1 MGRRQSLQTE
11 TPRRSA
17 RLMSAA
23 AAEENSERV
32 GGEQLRHG
40 IRAAESGA
48 YDPIPE
54 TADETGARAPM
65 DSRLGTISSD
75 CSVVLNRL
83 KLEDDQ
89 SDGENERK
97 EDGEKEELRRSAKSS
112 TSRIPTFQSSTS
124 RRRTTGQ
131 PADASSQ
138 VLARGDVFSLPVHP
152 RGKGSGGGESIK
164 GKGAGSKDA
173 ALAFPLTRHPIG
185 DPVISNPSSQRI
197 GELLPHSGH
206 EEPFSSPLEA
216 PLPSHKANV
225 STGRKSPTL
234 PSSSGSHFQ
243 QPGPPVLTPRPALR
257 AELASRDPE
266 LPTDQHQEL
275 SGQMEAKVG
284 GLPSD
289 QNEVE
294 ELEESQVQAEIVSDS
309 GEELR
314 EEEQS
319 VDEDGGQGEIKCR
332 PNFRPGFSKK
342 EAESC
347 EDSQVMGNRAENV
360 PVKGKGLG
368 ARLQG
373 TGEGVQLPKSRGD
386 AGTTE
391 GTKKKQASPRS
402 TVEASAVRPPGSG
415 GAKSRP
421 SSRKCGPCLC
431 LTLPMLL
438 LLCGFSL
445 HIWRYGTPASVA
457 QLLVQVQLECL
468 NMLQGSRPPCN
479 SDCSFSLV
487 ESIPEGME
495 LGTPVLPP
503 ISQAW
508 LDLLSGANETVSIAA
523 FYFTLRASDVGMEE
537 PSAHQGEEVFQKL
550 VQLQSRGVKLQI
562 AVNSPQ
568 ANPQDTDDFARS
580 GAEVHA
586 VDLHSATG
594 GIVHTKLWAVDGKHL
609 YVGSANMDWRSLTQV
624 KELAAVVQNC
634 SCLAEDA
641 SRLFGVYWYIGA
653 HGGAP
658 LPPYWPSQYSALTS
672 AQRPLLV
679 KLNGVPAHVYLSSAP
694 PPLAAYG
701 RTDDLSAIL
710 SVIADAQEF
719 VYISVMDYLPF
730 TEFTQPARF
739 WPAIDSAL
747 RDVACSRRVQVR
759 LLVSCWSHSHGDM
772 FVFLESLAVLHQ
784 HPLGCPIQVKVIEV
798 PSTPAQSLI
807 PFARVNHAKYM
818 VTDRVAY
825 IGTSNWSENYFSH
838 TAGVGLVVNQTG
850 FQAGP
855 SQQTVPS
862 QLEEVFMRDWTYSSS
877 HPLSH
882 EHVKR
887 CGKHT

>member
-1 MGRRQSLQTE
+1 ME
-11 TPRRSA
+11 K
-17 RLMSAA
+17 
-23 AAEENSERV
+23 SERV
-32 GGEQLRHG
+32 GGEKLRPG
-40 IRAAESGA
+40 IRAADPGA
-48 YDPIPE
+48 YEPIPE
-54 TADETGARAPM
+54 TADETGAGVPM

-89 SDGENERK
+89 SDGEKERK
-97 EDGEKEELRRSAKSS
+97 EDGEKEELRRSSTSAKSS
-112 TSRIPTFQSSTS
+112 TSRIPTFHSSTS

-131 PADASSQ
+131 PADTSIQ
-138 VLARGDVFSLPVHP
+138 VIARGDVSSLPVHP
-152 RGKGSGGGESIK
+152 RGKGSSGGESTK

-185 DPVISNPSSQRI
+185 DPVISSPSSLKL
-197 GELLPHSGH
+197 GELLLHSGH
-206 EEPFSSPLEA
+206 EEPFSGPLEA
-216 PLPSHKANV
+216 PLLSHKASV
-225 STGRKSPTL
+225 STGRKSPT
-234 PSSSGSHFQ
+234 PASSSSHFQ
-243 QPGPPVLTPRPALR
+243 QPGLPVLTPRPAIR
-257 AELASRDPE
+257 AESTFSDPE
-266 LPTDQHQEL
+266 LPTVQHQER
-275 SGQMEAKVG
+275 SGQMEAEVG
-284 GLPSD
+284 SLPSA

-319 VDEDGGQGEIKCR
+319 VDEDGGQSEIRCR
-332 PNFRPGFSKK
+332 PNFTPSLSEK

-347 EDSQVMGNRAENV
+347 EDSQVTGNRAENV
-360 PVKGKGLG
+360 LAKGKGLG

-373 TGEGVQLPKSRGD
+373 TGEAVPLSKSKGD
-386 AGTTE
+386 VGTTE
-391 GTKKKQASPRS
+391 GAKEKKQASLRS
-402 TVEASAVRPPGSG
+402 TVEASTARPPGPG
-415 GAKSRP
+415 RAKSRP
-421 SSRKCGPCLC
+421 SSRKCGACLC
-431 LTLPMLL
+431 LTLPALL

-445 HIWRYGTPASVA
+445 HFWHYGTPASVA
-457 QLLVQVQLECL
+457 ELLVQVQLEWL
-468 NMLQGSRPPCN
+468 NVLREWRLPC
-479 SDCSFSLV
+479 STDCSFSLV

-495 LGTPVLPP
+495 LGAPVLPP

-523 FYFTLRASDVGMEE
+523 FYFTLRASDMGMEE
-537 PSAHQGEEVFQKL
+537 PSAHQGEEVFEKL
-550 VQLQSRGVKLQI
+550 AQLQSRGVKLQI

-568 ANPQDTDDFARS
+568 TSPQDTEDFART
-580 GAEVHA
+580 GAEVRA
-586 VDLHSATG
+586 VDLQSATG
-594 GIVHTKLWAVDGKHL
+594 GIIHTKLWAVDGKHL

-624 KELAAVVQNC
+624 KELAAMVQNC

-672 AQRPLLV
+672 AQHPLLV

-710 SVIADAQEF
+710 SVITDAREF

-739 WPAIDSAL
+739 WPAIDLAL
-747 RDVACSRRVQVR
+747 RDVACSRKVQVR

-798 PSTPAQSLI
+798 PSTPEQSLI

-825 IGTSNWSENYFSH
+825 IGTSNWSENYFSR

-855 SQQTVPS
+855 SQQTVPG
-862 QLEEVFMRDWTYSSS
+862 QLKEVFMRDWTYRSS

-882 EHVKR
+882 EHAKR
-887 CGKHT
+887 CGKRT